1 MVECI
6 DYFYRLFCLAG
17 HADLLLA
24 QARRQFITDPEE
36 LDQSHRRRAQMFR
49 ECLFERKSIKKK
61 KMWEMRQSKELDFPE
76 PPSILRE
83 LCTFDTAADS
93 FLYTSHGHYPDT
105 FFKFTLNSNLDVKE
119 LLNLGFDY

>member
-24 QARRQFITDPEE
+24 QARRQFITDPDE
-36 LDQSHRRRAQMFR
+36 LNQNQKKRAQMFR
-49 ECLFERKSIKKK
+49 ECLFERKNIKKK
-61 KMWEMRQSKELDFPE
+61 KMWEMRQSKELDFQE
-76 PPSILRE
+76 SSYILRQ

-93 FLYTSHGHYPDT
+93 FLYKST
-105 FFKFTLNSNLDVKE
+105 
-119 LLNLGFDY
+119 